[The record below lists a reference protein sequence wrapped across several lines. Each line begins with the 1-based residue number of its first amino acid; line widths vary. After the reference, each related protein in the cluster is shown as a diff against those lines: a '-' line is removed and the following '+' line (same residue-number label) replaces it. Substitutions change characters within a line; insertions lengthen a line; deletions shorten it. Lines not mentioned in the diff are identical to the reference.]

1 MRSNDFINLV
11 APIVVAE
18 NEKRGFPLF
27 SSVVISQAACETG
40 WGESSIMMRANAIFG
55 IKATSDWT
63 GKVYNS
69 RTKECYD
76 GVSYTDI
83 AACFRAYDSLEQS
96 VSDYFDLICGLSRY
110 SGAIKTDS
118 PLSCIQ
124 AIKDGGYA
132 TSPSYVTTI
141 MSIISSNDLTRFD
154 SAIESNPNQLPSNEN
169 PVLRYQ
175 RELNIQFGAG
185 ISEDGIFGAET
196 KSHAIL
202 VRRGAKGN
210 ITRIIQ
216 EMLVNDGYKLDIDG
230 DFGVKTE
237 KAVKRFQKKHG
248 LAVDG
253 IVGPDTIEE
262 LLR

>member
-18 NEKRGFPLF
+18 NEKRGNPLF

-76 GVSYTDI
+76 GVNYTDI
-83 AACFRAYDSLEQS
+83 TACFRAYDSLEQS
-96 VSDYFDLICGLSRY
+96 VSDYFDLILGLSRY
-110 SGAIKTDS
+110 RGAINCNS
-118 PLSCIQ
+118 AEECIQ

-132 TSPSYVTTI
+132 TSPSYVSTI
-141 MSIISSNDLTRFD
+141 MSIINSNDLRRFD
-154 SAIESNPNQLPSNEN
+154 EIQESTPVNNDNPT
-169 PVLRYQ
+169 LRYQ

-185 ISEDGIFGAET
+185 ISEDGIFGPET

-216 EMLVNDGYKLDIDG
+216 EMLVKDGYKLDLDG

-248 LAVDG
+248 LDVDG

>member
-18 NEKRGFPLF
+18 NNKRGNPLF

-55 IKATSDWT
+55 IKATSDWS

-83 AACFRAYDSLEQS
+83 TACFRAYDSLEQS
-96 VSDYFDLICGLSRY
+96 VSDYFDMILGLSRY
-110 SGAIKTDS
+110 RGAINCS
-118 PLSCIQ
+118 SAEECIQ

-132 TSPSYVTTI
+132 TSPSYVNTI
-141 MSIISSNDLTRFD
+141 MSIINSNDLRRFD
-154 SAIESNPNQLPSNEN
+154 EIQESTPVNNDNPT
-169 PVLRYQ
+169 LRYQ
-175 RELNIQFGAG
+175 KELNIQFGAG
-185 ISEDGIFGAET
+185 ISEDGIFGPET

-216 EMLVNDGYKLDIDG
+216 EMLVKDGYKLDIDG
-230 DFGVKTE
+230 DFGPKTE

-253 IVGPDTIEE
+253 IVDPDTIEE

>member
-18 NEKRGFPLF
+18 NNKRGNPLF

-55 IKATSDWT
+55 IKATSDWQ

-83 AACFRAYDSLEQS
+83 TACFRAYDSLEQS
-96 VSDYFDLICGLSRY
+96 VSDYFDLILGLSRY
-110 SGAIKTDS
+110 KGAINCSS
-118 PLSCIQ
+118 PLECIQ

-132 TSPSYVTTI
+132 TSPTYVSTI
-141 MSIISSNDLTRFD
+141 MSIISANDLTRFD
-154 SAIESNPNQLPSNEN
+154 RIQESVPIDNSNPT
-169 PVLRYQ
+169 LRYQ

-185 ISEDGIFGAET
+185 ISEDGIFGPET

-216 EMLVNDGYKLDIDG
+216 EMLVKDGYKLDIDG
-230 DFGVKTE
+230 DFGPKTE